1 MVLLFGLLVSSL
13 MRELKAEAISDPN
26 MLCHQTEE
34 HAWSSHYT
42 SLCKWEIKAFTE
54 ALYDGPYK
62 VQECIDRL
70 ASRINGQNEVASF
83 NWST

>member
-1 MVLLFGLLVSSL
+1 MHDLHTTPVCVS
-13 MRELKAEAISDPN
+13 E
-26 MLCHQTEE
+26 
-34 HAWSSHYT
+34 
-42 SLCKWEIKAFTE
+42 KAFTE

-62 VQECIDRL
+62 VQKCIDRL